1 MSRSWEDMLSNPI
14 EGERYKGESMNT
26 LQDLI
31 EAIRPILPNA
41 LVVDTNDEV
50 IIQTGL
56 VSDLGGILMPAFERE
71 GESDE

>member
-1 MSRSWEDMLSNPI
+1 MD
-14 EGERYKGESMNT
+14 T

-31 EAIRPILPNA
+31 NQIKTILPNA

-71 GESDE
+71 GENV

>member
-1 MSRSWEDMLSNPI
+1 
-14 EGERYKGESMNT
+14 MNT
-26 LQDLI
+26 IDDLI
-31 EAIRPILPNA
+31 NAIKIILPNA

-71 GESDE
+71 GE

>member
-1 MSRSWEDMLSNPI
+1 
-14 EGERYKGESMNT
+14 MNT

-31 EAIRPILPNA
+31 EAIKAILPNA

-71 GESDE
+71 EG

>member
-1 MSRSWEDMLSNPI
+1 
-14 EGERYKGESMNT
+14 MNT

-31 EAIRPILPNA
+31 EAIKTTLPNA
-41 LVVDTNDEV
+41 LVVDTDDEV

-71 GESDE
+71 E

>member
-1 MSRSWEDMLSNPI
+1 
-14 EGERYKGESMNT
+14 MNT
-26 LQDLI
+26 IDDLI
-31 EAIRPILPNA
+31 TAIKIILPNA

-71 GESDE
+71 GDE

>member
-1 MSRSWEDMLSNPI
+1 
-14 EGERYKGESMNT
+14 MNT
-26 LQDLI
+26 LEDLI
-31 EAIRPILPNA
+31 EVIKTILPNA

-71 GESDE
+71 E